1 MSKLT
6 RPLSEVFREEYAKF
20 DREIG
25 GYLDGIPVQQ
35 TLFDTSPHIMM
46 NRTDRDELIILRVSL
61 ARVAQAL
68 GVSTE
73 ALPVVDK
80 GFHALTDM
88 AQGSDEIEHSMPM
101 VPQVGGNL
109 NRPQIIVRS
118 HAATERMQPYDLP
131 WACISIT
138 GPETQ
143 PAKVPTD
150 ILFNDEMAR
159 QVLTFAK
166 EVWPKVKVLHIHCW
180 AGISRSSGTA
190 AALSKI
196 YTGTDGVFVQG
207 QGKGDNGSFYP
218 NSLVYNTILKEHVLT
233 RIAEVDAE
241 EDDE

>member
-1 MSKLT
+1 
-6 RPLSEVFREEYAKF
+6 
-20 DREIG
+20 
-25 GYLDGIPVQQ
+25 
-35 TLFDTSPHIMM
+35 MM

-143 PAKVPTD
+143 PAKVPTKNCVGILRLVFDDITGPQDTWYRRTD

-166 EVWPKVKVLHIHCW
+166 EVWPKVKVLHIPCW

-233 RIAEVDAE
+233 RIAEVDNGAE
-241 EDDE
+241 GCPAA